1 MSFIPLKRRILR
13 YNFCLQSSLLDV
25 ADTSYADII
34 HKHLHFTGALI
45 DAKRLVTSSDGESV
59 RSESPDSTTSMTSDD
74 VDKKGARRIR
84 TMIQHWQK
92 ELLETAF
99 ANHQYPTVHQY
110 ESLSKQ
116 LGLPHYV
123 TKVCLITF

>member
-1 MSFIPLKRRILR
+1 M
-13 YNFCLQSSLLDV
+13 V
-25 ADTSYADII
+25 AAHTSYPASIY
-34 HKHLHFTGALI
+34 KQLCFTGAAI
-45 DAKRLVTSSDGESV
+45 DGRMRLTTSDGESV
-59 RSESPDSTTSMTSDD
+59 RSESPDSTTSMNSDE

-99 ANHQYPTVHQY
+99 TNHQYPTVHQY

-123 TKVCLITF
+123 TKVRPITF